1 MFKLY
6 FKSDIGTRKELGVF
20 ETEDDAVE
28 ASSIYAIGQGFF
40 PTSITFGRYKDTYKI
55 NYGKKCGV
63 FTVKEVK

>member
-28 ASSIYAIGQGFF
+28 ASSIYAIGLGFL
-40 PTSITFGRYKDTYKI
+40 PTSITFGRNKGTYKVD
-55 NYGKKCGV
+55 YGRKYGV
-63 FTVKEVK
+63 FTIKEVK